1 MSQPTYK
8 DFSGQDNLSS
18 KAMEVVNY
26 KINPDITGAPLSCVT
41 VMPLHLSDESQ
52 EVIEFTSISLGEGQ
66 EFSQL
71 AYDHKLKPAD
81 KRKLVRKLFQAH
93 IASTP
98 IKLVSQHEVDTA
110 LAKLGG
116 KATDSAL
123 SKQVGCGWQLRGTIT
138 EFSVQRMGIYSAL
151 KVGAKMQLVRAADG
165 FIIWE
170 GSHLATSQEGA
181 VPLSP
186 IDLMVGVFRANQI
199 INADEME
206 SVTSDLARRLV
217 RTMPLDSKN
226 ILVAAARINHLFRVT
241 SQGLNLRAGPGIK
254 YSVTKVLKSSEQVA
268 LVSDKKRAPWY
279 QVKTADGVEGYVSKK
294 FLAPM

>member
-1 MSQPTYK
+1 MKLITVSLSGMAALLLSGCMSQPTYK
-8 DFSGQDNLSS
+8 DFSGQENFLP
-18 KAMEVVNY
+18 KAVEAVNY
-26 KINPDITGAPLSCVT
+26 RINPDLTDTPLSCVS
-41 VMPLHLSDESQ
+41 VMPLNLSDESQ
-52 EVIEFTSISLGEGQ
+52 EVIEFTPFSLGDER
-66 EFSQL
+66 ETSQL
-71 AYDHKLKPAD
+71 AYDHKLNPAD

-98 IKLVSQHEVDTA
+98 IKLISQHKVDTA
-110 LAKLGG
+110 LAKLGE

-123 SKQVGCGWQLRGTIT
+123 AKQVGCGWQLRGTIT

-170 GSHLATSQEGA
+170 GSHLAASQEGA

-186 IDLMVGVFRANQI
+186 IDLMVGAFRANQI
-199 INADEME
+199 VNADKME

-226 ILVAAARINHLFRVT
+226 VLVATARINHLFRVT
-241 SQGLNLRAGPGIK
+241 SPGLNLRAGPGIK
-254 YSVTKVLKSSEQVA
+254 YSVTKVLKGSEQVA
-268 LVSDKKRAPWY
+268 L
-279 QVKTADGVEGYVSKK
+279 
-294 FLAPM
+294 